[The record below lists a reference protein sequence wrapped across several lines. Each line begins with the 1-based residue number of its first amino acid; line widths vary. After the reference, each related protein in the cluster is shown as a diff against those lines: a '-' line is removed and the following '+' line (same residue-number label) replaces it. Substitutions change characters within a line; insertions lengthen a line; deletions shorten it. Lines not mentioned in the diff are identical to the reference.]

1 MAPFLAISE
10 LKCTKICSLT
20 LGKRGIWPT
29 FEAVKGCVLVL
40 VRGCLRRVGRVFGGC
55 WAVWRRGVFRACE
68 GFLWCAEWVEKA

>member
-40 VRGCLRRVGRVFGGC
+40 VRGCLGRVGCVLGGC
-55 WAVWRRGVFRACE
+55 WAVWRRCVFRACE